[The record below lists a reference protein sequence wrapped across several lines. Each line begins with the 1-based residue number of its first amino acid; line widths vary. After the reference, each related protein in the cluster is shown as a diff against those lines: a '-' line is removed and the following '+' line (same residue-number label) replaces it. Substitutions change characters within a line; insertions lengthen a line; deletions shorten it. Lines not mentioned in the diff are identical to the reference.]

1 MNMSLNMSLPHEHV
15 TEHVIAAWTCHCRMS
30 MSLAYHICSAACA
43 TQEWI
48 MEKWEEGY
56 YITAV
61 AGSDNLS
68 SLVVMSKGTK
78 FTQQSYKVRVCVRVC
93 GRCISISIS
102 ISQWVIIR
110 THRRLCADPVCTCV
124 CMCAFACVHVCMY
137 VCLRVCARVCMCVR
151 VCAPVYVCLPSQVC
165 TCVCVIPPY
174 SPMPP
179 HAPTPSH
186 THLRPH
192 THLTCLHA
200 HLCLNTH
207 LRLPHSPT

>member
-1 MNMSLNMSLPHEHV
+1 
-15 TEHVIAAWTCHCRMS
+15 
-30 MSLAYHICSAACA
+30 
-43 TQEWI
+43 

-93 GRCISISIS
+93 GRCVSISIS

-124 CMCAFACVHVCMY
+124 CMCAFACVHVYACVSACVHLCMY
-137 VCLRVCARVCMCVR
+137 VCLRKCARV
-151 VCAPVYVCLPSQVC
+151 YV
-165 TCVCVIPPY
+165 
-174 SPMPP
+174 
-179 HAPTPSH
+179 
-186 THLRPH
+186 
-192 THLTCLHA
+192 
-200 HLCLNTH
+200 
-207 LRLPHSPT
+207 